1 MNLEIYLKQHDT
13 IKQEIRE
20 INALIS
26 KESSEE
32 NIREIVRHIN
42 LLAGKINMHLAVEDQ
57 YLYPKLRESKENEV
71 REMTEMYME
80 EMSSLQEEF
89 NTYKV
94 KFNTRTKLKE
104 TEKEF
109 ARATQLI
116 THKIMSRIEKEEKE
130 LYQVL

>member
-20 INALIS
+20 INVLIS

-42 LLAGKINMHLAVEDQ
+42 LLAGKLNMHLAVEDQ
-57 YLYPKLRESKENEV
+57 YLYPKLRKSEENRV
-71 REMTEMYME
+71 REMTEMYIK

-89 NTYKV
+89 NTYKL

-104 TEKEF
+104 AEKEF
-109 ARATQLI
+109 AQATKLM
-116 THKIMSRIEKEEKE
+116 THKIISRIEKEEKE

>member
-1 MNLEIYLKQHDT
+1 MNLEIYLKQHNA

-57 YLYPKLRESKENEV
+57 HLYPKLLKSEENKV
-71 REMTEMYME
+71 REITERYIE
-80 EMSSLQEEF
+80 EMSSLKEEF

-94 KFNTRTKLKE
+94 KFNTTTKLKE

-109 ARATQLI
+109 AQATKLM

-130 LYQVL
+130 LYQIL